1 MPFQL
6 SSPAIPARGTIPVR
20 HTGDGEDL
28 SPPLAW
34 SDPPPGTRSF
44 ALALEDTDAPG
55 GSFWHW
61 GACNIAAG
69 TRRLDAGAAANGLA
83 MAVND
88 FGRPGYGGPHPP
100 RGDAPHRY
108 HFRLA
113 ALDVD
118 TLPLT
123 PATRVKE
130 MWRAARRHALAETE
144 LVAIYGR

>member
-6 SSPAIPARGTIPVR
+6 SSPTISDRGTIPVR
-20 HTGDGEDL
+20 CTGDGEDL
-28 SPPLAW
+28 SPPLVW
-34 SDPPPGTRSF
+34 SDPPAGTKSF

-61 GACNIAAG
+61 GACNIPAAMRRLEEGDAAG
-69 TRRLDAGAAANGLA
+69 GLK

-113 ALDVD
+113 ALDVEM
-118 TLPLT
+118 LPLG
-123 PATRVKE
+123 PATRVKD
-130 MWRAARRHALAETE
+130 MWRAARQHVLAETE
-144 LVAIYGR
+144 LVATYGR